1 MITSIGQPQ
10 QNLSNSE
17 METAP
22 DHMIIVS
29 TQGNHD
35 NEEFGV
41 VIWAGFI
48 GVKEDTVEMHAAI
61 PAQGN
66 STFSREVVIKSQ
78 EKSRKDNGKQRQ
90 LWFAFGNTIGKLWPK
105 NLDQECPLC
114 CPCYNGLASA
124 HSLNFTGFYDSI
136 TSDVRSLKTLD
147 LFVFYMKSRQRSCWR
162 SILVP
167 ILLLSNCLT
176 WFMG

>member
-1 MITSIGQPQ
+1 
-10 QNLSNSE
+10 

-90 LWFAFGNTIGKLWPK
+90 LWFAFGNTIGKLWPQ

-114 CPCYNGLASA
+114 CPCYNGQASA
-124 HSLNFTGFYDSI
+124 HSLS
-136 TSDVRSLKTLD
+136 S
-147 LFVFYMKSRQRSCWR
+147 Q
-162 SILVP
+162 P
-167 ILLLSNCLT
+167 
-176 WFMG
+176 

>member
-1 MITSIGQPQ
+1 
-10 QNLSNSE
+10 

-61 PAQGN
+61 RHKEIQL
-66 STFSREVVIKSQ
+66 SQ
-78 EKSRKDNGKQRQ
+78 
-90 LWFAFGNTIGKLWPK
+90 GKL
-105 NLDQECPLC
+105 
-114 CPCYNGLASA
+114 S
-124 HSLNFTGFYDSI
+124 
-136 TSDVRSLKTLD
+136 
-147 LFVFYMKSRQRSCWR
+147 
-162 SILVP
+162 
-167 ILLLSNCLT
+167 
-176 WFMG
+176 

>member
-1 MITSIGQPQ
+1 
-10 QNLSNSE
+10 

-41 VIWAGFI
+41 VIWAGLI

-61 PAQGN
+61 LAQGN

-78 EKSRKDNGKQRQ
+78 EKSRKDKGKQRQ
-90 LWFAFGNTIGKLWPK
+90 RKLWSQ

-124 HSLNFTGFYDSI
+124 HSLNFTCFYDSI
-136 TSDVRSLKTLD
+136 TSDIRSLKTLD

-167 ILLLSNCLT
+167 ILLMSNCLT